1 MDLHDAQRTFRHA
14 LPRPVEP
21 YPPKMDAAQVL
32 DLRHGNPKGNLRLPL
47 LGPLQ
52 YHNVEERRR
61 RAPGLVLVA
70 LLRWGLLLRVVVLL
84 RFGRLVLTV
93 VFT

>member
-1 MDLHDAQRTFRHA
+1 
-14 LPRPVEP
+14 
-21 YPPKMDAAQVL
+21 MDAAQVL
-32 DLRHGNPKGNLRLPL
+32 DLRHGNPEGNLGLPL

-84 RFGRLVLTV
+84 RLRGLVLAII
-93 VFT
+93 FT

>member
-1 MDLHDAQRTFRHA
+1 MDTT
-14 LPRPVEP
+14 
-21 YPPKMDAAQVL
+21 QVL
-32 DLRHGNPKGNLRLPL
+32 DLRYRDTEGNLRLPL

-84 RFGRLVLTV
+84 RFGGLVLAV